1 MPRLKSAY
9 RESGKVVF
17 AYLHRF
23 SCDGIALIGN
33 EFNAKLNF
41 EIRSPE
47 FAAVANFNGDK
58 STTEKYFGLGL
69 TTTTLVPQFLTRIL
83 YAGAVSVAH
92 FVETNGARNQEIV
105 MCPEDD
111 AILSGVDRF
120 IEAYGRGITPDQFR
134 NINLHL
140 VWTEI
145 QSEGKFRNFIAA
157 IANSLMTSIENGL
170 TREQISAILDLERFW
185 EFRTRYWEN
194 VEV

>member
-23 SCDGIALIGN
+23 SCDGIALIDD
-33 EFNAKLNF
+33 EFKAKLNF
-41 EIRSPE
+41 EIRAPE
-47 FAAVANFNGDK
+47 FSAVANFNGDK

-83 YAGAVSVAH
+83 FAGAVSVAH
-92 FVETNGARNQEIV
+92 FVETNGARNQV
-105 MCPEDD
+105 LVLCPED
-111 AILSGVDRF
+111 AVTLLSVDRF
-120 IEAYGRGITPDQFR
+120 VEAYGRGITADQFR

-145 QSEGKFRNFIAA
+145 QNEGKFRTFIAA

-170 TREQISAILDLERFW
+170 SREQISAILDMERFW
-185 EFRTRYWEN
+185 EFRTRYWDN